1 MDPCGLCAGK
11 RGGDRPCELKRK
23 AENPSMNIL
32 ILSCGT
38 RNKLVQYFK
47 GEGNGFDRVIGTDC
61 SAYAPALYET
71 DKYYLVP
78 RMTSPD
84 YLDIIL
90 KICEEEKIDAV
101 LPLQEDELF
110 LIASHK
116 ERFTKK
122 GICPIVSSP
131 EAVELCRDKYV
142 FYHHLVKH
150 GLPVLPTCDS
160 FDTFRKCYEDGRMN
174 FPVFVK
180 PIRGCGSTGIQK
192 VEHME
197 LLEVLCKYSSDDLL
211 IQSFAEGEEYGVDL
225 YVDMLS
231 HKPVSI
237 FIKKKLRMRAG
248 ETEKS
253 VSVKDET
260 LFDLVKQTAE
270 TLSLS
275 GPVDMDIFCVDG
287 KYYISEINPRFGG
300 GYPHAYSCG
309 VNFPQLIAAN
319 LSGKEN
325 TDTIGS
331 YEDGICMLKYT
342 DLMTLRVD

>member
-1 MDPCGLCAGK
+1 
-11 RGGDRPCELKRK
+11 
-23 AENPSMNIL
+23 MNIL

-38 RNKLVQYFK
+38 RNKLVRYFREK
-47 GEGNGFDRVIGTDC
+47 DNGFDHVIGTDC

-84 YLDIIL
+84 YLDTVL
-90 KICEEEKIDAV
+90 KICAEQKINAV

-116 ERFTKK
+116 ALFTKK
-122 GICPIVSSP
+122 GILPIVSSP
-131 EAVELCRDKYV
+131 EAVELCRDKYA
-142 FYHHLVKH
+142 FYNHMVKQN
-150 GLPVLPTCDS
+150 LPVLPTCDS
-160 FDTFRKCYEDGRMN
+160 FDAFRKCYEDGQMN

-180 PIRGCGSTGIQK
+180 PIRGCGSIGVQK
-192 VEHME
+192 VEHIK
-197 LLEVLCKYSSDDLL
+197 LLEALCKYSSDNLL
-211 IQSFAEGEEYGVDL
+211 IQSFAEGEEYGIDF

-231 HKPVSI
+231 HTPVSI

-253 VSVKDET
+253 VSVKDEA
-260 LFDLVKQTAE
+260 LFDLVRQTAE

-275 GPVDMDIFCVDG
+275 GPVDMDVFCMG
-287 KYYISEINPRFGG
+287 GQYYISEINPRFGG
-300 GYPHAYSCG
+300 GYPHAYCCG
-309 VNFPQLIAAN
+309 VNFPKLIAAN

-325 TDTIGS
+325 TDTTGS

-342 DLMTLRVD
+342 DLMTLRMDEP